1 MRLGTAALPCPRSAL
16 SRLRTQNNTVT
27 KLIPIFYFSYHFSY
41 SFPGTGMVRS
51 NSFSVINH
59 LSIRCFLPA
68 GTCTDPQH
76 VSILLSVS
84 VSCANSGFLQ
94 TPECL
99 LPCQGKGKNTDSR
112 RRYDEPVVLPPPR
125 GIMKFGW
132 VSFLGFVLFSFL
144 SLRSPK
150 MLGSPSPR
158 WGPPAGQAPEE
169 QRFRTRDVTSTKC
182 TRFPLFT
189 DTQQSFKFQVL
200 SKRRRFGE

>member
-1 MRLGTAALPCPRSAL
+1 MRLGTAALPCPRSVL

-27 KLIPIFYFSYHFSY
+27 TLIPIFYFSYHFSY

-99 LPCQGKGKNTDSR
+99 LPWGLYGARENRHRT
-112 RRYDEPVVLPPPR
+112 
-125 GIMKFGW
+125 
-132 VSFLGFVLFSFL
+132 
-144 SLRSPK
+144 LRSTAK
-150 MLGSPSPR
+150 GRRSHHTRASGSSP
-158 WGPPAGQAPEE
+158 
-169 QRFRTRDVTSTKC
+169 
-182 TRFPLFT
+182 
-189 DTQQSFKFQVL
+189 FQMICMFF
-200 SKRRRFGE
+200 SKIWTEKRGLH